1 MVISENVLLN
11 VANVV
16 VGSYT
21 NGPGKRIVIWVQGCT
36 INCKG
41 CFNEELQ
48 PHAARHLVDPE
59 LFAIKIVDLCKDNK
73 CEGVTLSGG
82 EPFQQSKALTK
93 FIGVIK
99 DNSLT
104 VTCFSGY
111 KSTTLLNSKDPDVI
125 ALLRKIDI
133 LIAGKF
139 NATNKYSNRTWYENP
154 DKNIIFLTSTYDSS
168 DARFDESVEYIIK
181 DDYLC
186 ITGFPD
192 LVDNWK
198 KSICN

>member
-1 MVISENVLLN
+1 MGISENILLN
-11 VANVV
+11 VADVV

-48 PHAARHLVDPE
+48 PHVARHLVDPE

-93 FIGVIK
+93 FLSIIK
-99 DNSLT
+99 DNGLT
-104 VTCFSGY
+104 ITCFSGY
-111 KSTTLLNSKDPDVI
+111 NSIALLNSNDTHVKSSLENVDV
-125 ALLRKIDI
+125 
-133 LIAGKF
+133 LIAGEFKI
-139 NATNKYSNRTWYENP
+139 TNKYSNRTWYENP
-154 DKNIIFLTSTYDSS
+154 DKYIVFLTSAYNSS
-168 DARFDESVEYIIK
+168 DTFSDENVEYIIK
-181 DDYLC
+181 NDYLYT
-186 ITGFPD
+186 TGFSNMENH
-192 LVDNWK
+192 LK
-198 KSICN
+198 ELICR